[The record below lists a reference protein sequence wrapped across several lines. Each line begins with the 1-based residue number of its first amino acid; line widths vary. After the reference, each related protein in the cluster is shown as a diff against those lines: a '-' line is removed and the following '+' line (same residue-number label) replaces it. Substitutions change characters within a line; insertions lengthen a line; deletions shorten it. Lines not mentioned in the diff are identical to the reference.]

1 MKQFALVV
9 FIVFTL
15 FGKALAQPN
24 ANKGYTQTPTGIL
37 YKFHKTN
44 KKAQMPKEGQVLFL
58 SLEVKTDKPDT
69 LLFTSATIEKSEDMP
84 YYEMLAKPNF
94 KGDYSE
100 ILALMH
106 VGDSVTAK
114 FNADT
119 FFHYVYKMERADV
132 PFKVDAGANV
142 VMNIKLKGIMEMDSF
157 KVFINKKQADK
168 DRIATEIEKKNI
180 DDFIAANKL
189 TVTPTAS
196 GLYYIE
202 TKPGAGDKPATGDSV
217 KVKYTGMFIDGSVFD
232 SNEDIDN
239 MTMVTGVGMV
249 IPGFDEALQLM
260 SPGAEATVIIPYRLG
275 YGPQGYQSVI
285 PPYSTLIFNL
295 RLVSITKNK

>member
-1 MKQFALVV
+1 MKRVALVI
-9 FIVFTL
+9 FIVFAL
-15 FGKALAQPN
+15 IGNALAQPN
-24 ANKGYTQTPTGIL
+24 ANKGYTQTPSGIL

-44 KKAQMPKEGQVLFL
+44 KKGQMPEEGQVLFL
-58 SLEVKTDKPDT
+58 SLEVKTEKPDT
-69 LLFTSATIEKSEDMP
+69 LLFASSTVEKNEGIP

-106 VGDSVTAK
+106 VGDSLTAK

-119 FFHYVYKMERADV
+119 FFHYIYKMERADL
-132 PFKVDAGANV
+132 PFKVEANSNI
-142 VMNIKLKGIMEMDSF
+142 VMNIMLNSIMEMDSF
-157 KVFINKKQADK
+157 KVFFDKKQADK
-168 DRIATEIEKKNI
+168 DRIAGEIEKKNI

-202 TKPGAGDKPATGDSV
+202 TKPGTGDKPVTGDSV

-239 MTMVTGVGMV
+239 MSMVTGVGMV
-249 IPGFDEALQLM
+249 IPGFDEAIQLM

-275 YGPQGYQSVI
+275 YGPQGYQPII
-285 PPYSTLIFNL
+285 PPFTTLIFNL